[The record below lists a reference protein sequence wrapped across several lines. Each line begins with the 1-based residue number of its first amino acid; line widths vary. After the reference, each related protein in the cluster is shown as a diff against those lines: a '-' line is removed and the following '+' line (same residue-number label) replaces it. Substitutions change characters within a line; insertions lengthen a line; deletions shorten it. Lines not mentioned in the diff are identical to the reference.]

1 MEQTQEQQQMQMLMT
16 QLQDDNLRQSVM
28 QYIKQTADGM
38 DIGAD
43 SKILIQ
49 TLARESVNNQKHAV
63 VWKSRTKKSV
73 VVGVLSVVLAIGVQ
87 FFVNYFTNEL
97 SKESHV
103 DEQGAMLSTDGKVVK
118 TQLDEMMVGSD
129 GRLVSR
135 GKGDSVKTMPTLARV
150 VLASSLPDDTL
161 MGLEEIVVFSDTGYT
176 LQFKVHGFS
185 RMPVLNS
192 RCGNVV
198 HFYTAWKGK
207 ITLDSTDLSF
217 DETTAAEFE
226 KAGFNLAKGGR
237 RLAAGSAVDG
247 FFKAVEKMKAS
258 GKWTCAGVPLPA
270 VPEMQQFT
278 STRFGPCSKHL
289 CDSRYGQD
297 IPGVGKMSFG
307 LTASNKA
314 YGDRYWETTTMRM
327 QSARYTVHMETM
339 QQHPGQQ
346 YVTFLDSHTNR
357 TQFFQLFKNKKYWCR
372 PELEKKMDTK
382 ASPDVFF
389 EYVGIEEEEGEM
401 FRHFRMKRNHE
412 FLVEMSGS
420 EIRNEVTEFWDQAD
434 TMQARHVLEPDG
446 TVVTFSSMTAVSDAD
461 IEHKLAGLMDDC
473 NSQDR
478 GQDVPEMR
486 VIHDLDEKEVNFY
499 MGHTFEGS
507 ESVLHDAANKKN
519 EFAMYSKRA
528 QDPYSMPDRCR
539 VACQSQ
545 LRAFEEDFKNGA
557 KPTCVEDDLKKTFD
571 CLDKV
576 DTGNGKSCQFHN
588 WEMSF
593 RHICGGEGDGEDVFA
608 NTTNTPNTTARVLD
622 DDSDDDRGDDSHNL
636 LEEPLLVSNNSE
648 TAGQRRLSGKIDR
661 NLWGSANAP
670 SCLSTFLVPVPV
682 AMWTMVN
689 WWLPD
694 MPFPGGG
701 KLKEY
706 MPDQWKQVQTWWSAG
721 NRWTA
726 EKHNAEKFGK
736 WEADMKKDPES
747 WTCENQKEC
756 DATDYGNIRWKN
768 IRNVYNWETHDGK
781 IGGNSIGG
789 VFRKENDESVFAL
802 ISRAKAEC
810 IEHNNRNYEEAN
822 LCKFVVCWSHKTR
835 TQQPDESKTQWDC
848 IMKNSADMQQAG
860 TWGQQRR
867 IRSYTNQCYKN
878 CRLKGD
884 VWKGFRLGSD
894 TTPWCVSFKAKG
906 NKLKDFV
913 NWRNWDK
920 PWTKGG
926 EVLDGVKE
934 FFFLVFAEKEEKKHL
949 RKEWANG
956 KTKGDR
962 EKYTPQGRKAVISRP
977 LPPTRQDK
985 PSKGSGDA
993 NNGCRSEKFCMHPVT
1008 KGAIAQ
1014 CAWCY
1019 IKQFAE
1025 WMKKFLT
1032 PLKNLILKGWKAVK
1046 NVLATLSHEH
1056 IMTEVNK
1063 KDQGKAFQFTVLW
1076 GKTKNP
1082 FTPSQA
1088 KRFYI
1093 QIELKACIDM
1103 GVPFPVI
1110 KPPVESEMCIAGT
1123 LRLISGASCP
1133 GIIIIFVGKAT
1144 LTVSVSIN
1152 FWFAVFEIA
1161 AVQIGVEM
1169 GTDRHTPS
1177 WCWWYYNPRWGW
1189 GLSWWQIRRRRVHKC
1204 AWGSEVCSVYVK
1216 GWISI
1221 KIWICKVIL
1230 EVIWWM
1236 SSGTIDLW
1244 LRFKVETIWSLYWE
1258 WKEIWGSKVWT
1269 NR

>member
-1 MEQTQEQQQMQMLMT
+1 MLMT

-278 STRFGPCSKHL
+278 STRFAPCSKNE

-297 IPGVGKMSFG
+297 MPGVEKKTFG
-307 LTASNKA
+307 LAASNKA
-314 YGDRYWETTTMRM
+314 YGDRYWQTTTMRM
-327 QSARYTVHMETM
+327 QSTRYSVQMETM

-346 YVTFLDSHTNR
+346 YVTFLDLHTNR
-357 TQFFQLFKNKKYWCR
+357 TQVFQLFKNNKFWCR
-372 PELEKKMDTK
+372 PVLEKKMDGKT
-382 ASPDVFF
+382 SPDVFF

-412 FLVEMSGS
+412 FLVEVSGS

-434 TMQARHVLEPDG
+434 TLQARYILEPDG
-446 TVVTFSSMTAVSDAD
+446 AVVAFSSMTAVSDAD

-473 NSQDR
+473 SSKDR

-486 VIHDLDEKEVNFY
+486 GIHDLEEKEVNFY
-499 MGHTFEGS
+499 MGHNFEGS

-519 EFAMYSKRA
+519 EFAMYSERA

-557 KPTCVEDDLKKTFD
+557 KPTCVADDLQKTFD

-576 DTGNGKSCQFHN
+576 ETGDGKSCQFHN
-588 WEMSF
+588 WATSF
-593 RHICGGEGDGEDVFA
+593 RHICGGEDDGEDVFA
-608 NTTNTPNTTARVLD
+608 NTTTPNATVRVLD
-622 DDSDDDRGDDSHNL
+622 DVDDDRGDDAHNVL

-648 TAGQRRLSGKIDR
+648 TADQRRLDFGAEGA
-661 NLWGSANAP
+661 NALWGAAVSP
-670 SCLSTFLVPVPV
+670 SCLSSYMIPVPV
-682 AMWTMVN
+682 SVFGVIKWY
-689 WWLPD
+689 LPAIWMTYGNANLQSYIPED
-694 MPFPGGG
+694 WG
-701 KLKEY
+701 KVK
-706 MPDQWKQVQTWWSAG
+706 TWWAAPSQQQAQSVG
-721 NRWTA
+721 GEYWAYMA
-726 EKHNAEKFGK
+726 EVE
-736 WEADMKKDPES
+736 KDPES
-747 WTCENQKEC
+747 WHWTHHLKKEC
-756 DATDYGNIRWKN
+756 KQSCRKWWDPWGRRTRWTC
-768 IRNVYNWETHDGK
+768 V
-781 IGGNSIGG
+781 
-789 VFRKENDESVFAL
+789 
-802 ISRAKAEC
+802 
-810 IEHNNRNYEEAN
+810 
-822 LCKFVVCWSHKTR
+822 
-835 TQQPDESKTQWDC
+835 
-848 IMKNSADMQQAG
+848 
-860 TWGQQRR
+860 
-867 IRSYTNQCYKN
+867 NQCRWVKDGPAYRALKPGLWRGYKKPS
-878 CRLKGD
+878 L
-884 VWKGFRLGSD
+884 
-894 TTPWCVSFKAKG
+894 TTPWCSAIMAKG
-906 NKLKDFV
+906 KKPLEYALPS
-913 NWRNWDK
+913 NWEGPWDSLSSSLENVQIFLMNWVERD
-920 PWTKGG
+920 
-926 EVLDGVKE
+926 
-934 FFFLVFAEKEEKKHL
+934 EEKKKPPAK
-949 RKEWANG
+949 RRNVA
-956 KTKGDR
+956 
-962 EKYTPQGRKAVISRP
+962 SP

-985 PSKGSGDA
+985 PSKGTSDGE
-993 NNGCRSEKFCMHPVT
+993 GCRAKSMCDSKRKRSHGQKLLCIGC
-1008 KGAIAQ
+1008 K
-1014 CAWCY
+1014 
-1019 IKQFAE
+1019 IKE
-1025 WMKKFLT
+1025 WADKLLKYLI
-1032 PLKNLILKGWKAVK
+1032 PLKNFMKKAVWQVK
-1046 NVLATLSHEH
+1046 GVLKKLSLENLMQG
-1056 IMTEVNK
+1056 IDDDK
-1063 KDQGKAFQFTVLW
+1063 KDKFSLEFTILW
-1076 GKTKNP
+1076 GMTSDPWHKWDP
-1082 FTPSQA
+1082 A
-1088 KRFYI
+1088 RFYLQLTI
-1093 QIELKACIDM
+1093 AACVDFSVI
-1103 GVPFPVI
+1103 FPVI
-1110 KPPVESEMCIAGT
+1110 KPPIFAEACLSGSLT
-1123 LRLISGASCP
+1123 LVIGSSCP
-1133 GIIIIFVGKAT
+1133 GIKFLMSGKAT
-1144 LTVSVSIN
+1144 ITLSVGFD
-1152 FWFAVFEIA
+1152 FWFAQFEFA
-1161 AVQIGVEM
+1161 SVQIGVQF
-1169 GTDRHTPS
+1169 GIQKHTPK
-1177 WCWWYYNPRWGW
+1177 WCWWHHHPSWGW
-1189 GLSWWQIRRRRVHKC
+1189 NLSWWQSRRRRVWKC
-1204 AWGSEVCSVYVK
+1204 SWGAEVCSVYVK

-1221 KIWICKVIL
+1221 RVWIAKIQL
-1230 EVIWWM
+1230 EFIWWM
-1236 SSGTIDLW
+1236 VDGTIDIW
-1244 LRFKVETIWSLYWE
+1244 LRLKVETIWSLYWE
-1258 WKEIWGSKVWT
+1258 WSEVWGKKNCT
-1269 NR
+1269 IDAR